1 MSADILQQNNCHLS
15 TSNSFYLLLSTE
27 VEYTSEM
34 TVQEFEH
41 IALTLRPQLMDV
53 ARGFFA
59 DEAKA
64 EDVVQD
70 VLLRLWQMRD
80 RIDCQKNVRAL
91 AVRMTK
97 NRCVSVWRHERAGQ
111 NISVGELSASERSV
125 TANIQE
131 CDSRRMLHDA
141 ISRLNDSEQR
151 LLKMRHE
158 QEMDIGQ
165 ITATTGMAARTVSV
179 MLSQTRKKLLDILK
193 KGGFYE

>member
-1 MSADILQQNNCHLS
+1 
-15 TSNSFYLLLSTE
+15 
-27 VEYTSEM
+27 M

-41 IALTLRPQLMDV
+41 IALALRPQLMDV

-97 NRCVSVWRHERAGQ
+97 NRCVSVWRHERVAQ

-131 CDSRRMLHDA
+131 CDSRRMLNDA
-141 ISRLNDSEQR
+141 IARLNNSERR

>member
-1 MSADILQQNNCHLS
+1 
-15 TSNSFYLLLSTE
+15 
-27 VEYTSEM
+27 M

-80 RIDCQKNVRAL
+80 RIDCQKNVHAL
-91 AVRMTK
+91 AVRMTE

-131 CDSRRMLHDA
+131 CDSRRMLNDA
-141 ISRLNDSEQR
+141 IARLNDSERR

-179 MLSQTRKKLLDILK
+179 MLIQKRNKLLDILK